1 MSSQLEKNFD
11 ASKVAQGIQ
20 VSSFEK
26 ISDLG
31 RAKLLANDMKKTP
44 PKPNDCAIIMY
55 TSGSTGKPKGNANKY
70 MPNQI
75 KYYGSIL
82 TLEQEFSP
90 IMNKQ
95 TSYFRS
101 DA

>member
-75 KYYGSIL
+75 KYYN
-82 TLEQEFSP
+82 P
-90 IMNKQ
+90 
-95 TSYFRS
+95 
-101 DA
+101 